1 MLLLTKILVA
11 IQLLHCCS
19 VLAYPNSIAK
29 NLVKRTEEFL
39 GGAASH
45 HSLPGARTS
54 IPDELESE
62 NHQLKGLSQGKH
74 GPRSADEMK
83 LTPVHV
89 VYQGGD
95 IDDGE
100 AIRRIN
106 EPRMEAQIHYN
117 LEFYGNNMGQDGPT
131 KLLLAGLKK
140 IAVPLV
146 YSKVESPELETQ
158 EHVQQHVQYCALQ
171 ALEELKK
178 DTRRLAR
185 GIGLDQNYLIARL
198 DKLENLIR
206 QHTGVARDPISEFRN
221 MDGKGQEIPAAI
233 EAGDSIADQHI
244 DAMLLSTK
252 ILVAI
257 QLLHCC
263 SVLAY
268 PNFIARNLAKRSEE
282 ITVEAASHHSLPEA
296 GTSMP
301 EELESG
307 NRQLKGLSQ
316 EKHGQWSTNEIIPTS
331 GNVGHQKR
339 PAGIDESKALDE
351 LHNFKGKLE
360 EFKGLP
366 FEFLPL
372 ESRLLIIVAFCSAAP
387 CGNHQLKGPS
397 ADELSDW
404 LTNEISPSSGNLG
417 HQQENN
423 MRGNDRAIAMLY
435 YLEEITIL
443 KVNHVHELPVLE
455 TPKGFR
461 DFVTLHGLEVL
472 DKIYEVRSQP
482 QGGQLA
488 DRDPFRGLLEEIRT
502 AWHCEEFNPA
512 KLGRTSSK
520 QKYIHQKTCVASFR
534 SEFAIGKMNPPPIG
548 TSREQVVVAA
558 HPLFAPSQDEENMD
572 DYRFDDRADYLY
584 SHIVSKI

>member
-1 MLLLTKILVA
+1 
-11 IQLLHCCS
+11 
-19 VLAYPNSIAK
+19 
-29 NLVKRTEEFL
+29 
-39 GGAASH
+39 
-45 HSLPGARTS
+45 
-54 IPDELESE
+54 
-62 NHQLKGLSQGKH
+62 
-74 GPRSADEMK
+74 
-83 LTPVHV
+83 
-89 VYQGGD
+89 
-95 IDDGE
+95 
-100 AIRRIN
+100 
-106 EPRMEAQIHYN
+106 
-117 LEFYGNNMGQDGPT
+117 
-131 KLLLAGLKK
+131 
-140 IAVPLV
+140 
-146 YSKVESPELETQ
+146 
-158 EHVQQHVQYCALQ
+158 
-171 ALEELKK
+171 
-178 DTRRLAR
+178 
-185 GIGLDQNYLIARL
+185 
-198 DKLENLIR
+198 
-206 QHTGVARDPISEFRN
+206 
-221 MDGKGQEIPAAI
+221 
-233 EAGDSIADQHI
+233 
-244 DAMLLSTK
+244 MLLSTK

-417 HQQENN
+417 HQQAIPPPARRKIAAQINFHFNGYRNN

-488 DRDPFRGLLEEIRT
+488 DRDPFRGLLEEIRSVI
-502 AWHCEEFNPA
+502 
-512 KLGRTSSK
+512 SS
-520 QKYIHQKTCVASFR
+520 H
-534 SEFAIGKMNPPPIG
+534 
-548 TSREQVVVAA
+548 
-558 HPLFAPSQDEENMD
+558 L
-572 DYRFDDRADYLY
+572 
-584 SHIVSKI
+584 

>member
-1 MLLLTKILVA
+1 
-11 IQLLHCCS
+11 
-19 VLAYPNSIAK
+19 
-29 NLVKRTEEFL
+29 
-39 GGAASH
+39 
-45 HSLPGARTS
+45 
-54 IPDELESE
+54 
-62 NHQLKGLSQGKH
+62 
-74 GPRSADEMK
+74 
-83 LTPVHV
+83 
-89 VYQGGD
+89 
-95 IDDGE
+95 
-100 AIRRIN
+100 
-106 EPRMEAQIHYN
+106 
-117 LEFYGNNMGQDGPT
+117 
-131 KLLLAGLKK
+131 
-140 IAVPLV
+140 
-146 YSKVESPELETQ
+146 
-158 EHVQQHVQYCALQ
+158 
-171 ALEELKK
+171 
-178 DTRRLAR
+178 
-185 GIGLDQNYLIARL
+185 
-198 DKLENLIR
+198 
-206 QHTGVARDPISEFRN
+206 
-221 MDGKGQEIPAAI
+221 
-233 EAGDSIADQHI
+233 
-244 DAMLLSTK
+244 MLLSTK

-360 EFKGLP
+360 EFKG
-366 FEFLPL
+366 
-372 ESRLLIIVAFCSAAP
+372 
-387 CGNHQLKGPS
+387 PS

-417 HQQENN
+417 HQQAIPPPARRKIAAQINFHFNGYRNN

-488 DRDPFRGLLEEIRT
+488 DRDPFRGLLEEIR
-502 AWHCEEFNPA
+502 
-512 KLGRTSSK
+512 S
-520 QKYIHQKTCVASFR
+520 V
-534 SEFAIGKMNPPPIG
+534 
-548 TSREQVVVAA
+548 
-558 HPLFAPSQDEENMD
+558 
-572 DYRFDDRADYLY
+572 
-584 SHIVSKI
+584 